1 MYANTIDTQNKLNDR
16 SILAGADNRN
26 SHRRRGAVPDA
37 DALITMANV
46 ILYRLSVSRRIH
58 RTVDHHRTSIEHRIS
73 NIEFCSGTGTL
84 PCQERGALR
93 HRGRLRHRERSARE
107 KLSDS
112 QRPERRLR
120 SAPAHKRE
128 KDVRQRCDNPM
139 CDRDVRQIRD
149 KNMCD

>member
-1 MYANTIDTQNKLNDR
+1 MYRNTIETRNKLNDR
-16 SILAGADNRN
+16 SIHARGD
-26 SHRRRGAVPDA
+26 HRDRDRRGRAVPHGEG
-37 DALITMANV
+37 LGTMANV
-46 ILYRLSVSRRIH
+46 SLYRLSVSRH
-58 RTVDHHRTSIEHRIS
+58 HHRTSIEHRIS
-73 NIEFCSGTGTL
+73 NIEFCSGTPPNPL
-84 PCQERGALR
+84 PCQESGALRLR

-128 KDVRQRCDNPM
+128 KDVRQRYDNPM